1 MSRLMVIG
9 CGGVASVAVH
19 KCCQNSGVFTE
30 LMIASRTKSKC
41 DALKAQLEGKTDTVI
56 TTAQVDA
63 DKVEEL
69 EALIRSY
76 KPDAVLNVA
85 LPYQDLTIMEA
96 CLRTGV
102 DYIDTANYE
111 AENTDDPQWR
121 AIYEK
126 RCKEK
131 GFTAYFDYS
140 WQWDLNERFK
150 EAGLT
155 ALLGSGFD
163 PGVTSVFS
171 AYALKHYFDEI
182 HTIDI
187 LDCNGGDHGYPF
199 ATNFNPEIN
208 LREVSANGSY
218 WENGHWVETE
228 PMEIKRKERHV
239 SSSSRRDRISGK
251 KYSRSKA
258 DPLLYDLWTEL
269 SDPYEMP
276 GKCRHAFYFSHQLP
290 GTGNRTDPVFKG
302 IAAGSCFFRTKNCR

>member
-140 WQWDLNERFK
+140 WQWAYKKKFEDAGITKDDKVVTYCTAGIRSGYMQLILEMCGFK
-150 EAGLT
+150 NT
-155 ALLGSGFD
+155 QN
-163 PGVTSVFS
+163 
-171 AYALKHYFDEI
+171 YDE
-182 HTIDI
+182 
-187 LDCNGGDHGYPF
+187 
-199 ATNFNPEIN
+199 
-208 LREVSANGSY
+208 SY
-218 WENGHWVETE
+218 YRWCAVEDVE
-228 PMEIKRKERHV
+228 K
-239 SSSSRRDRISGK
+239 
-251 KYSRSKA
+251 
-258 DPLLYDLWTEL
+258 
-269 SDPYEMP
+269 
-276 GKCRHAFYFSHQLP
+276 
-290 GTGNRTDPVFKG
+290 
-302 IAAGSCFFRTKNCR
+302 

>member
-140 WQWDLNERFK
+140 WQWDLNDRFK

-228 PMEIKRKERHV
+228 PM
-239 SSSSRRDRISGK
+239 
-251 KYSRSKA
+251 
-258 DPLLYDLWTEL
+258 
-269 SDPYEMP
+269 
-276 GKCRHAFYFSHQLP
+276 
-290 GTGNRTDPVFKG
+290 
-302 IAAGSCFFRTKNCR
+302 